1 MPTDAEVRAKIAS
14 VALAYVGSQAWVDSV
29 AKENYPANT
38 NKCNLFVYDILTQA
52 GATPGLPHGHWFW
65 HRYPPNAGDWANPTY
80 DIEHWRVLR
89 PGEKPEPGDVIAQDI
104 AYSDATGHVMIMG
117 QGDFVIGTG
126 DRGPGSPGTIEH
138 VPRPSALGPRPLGP
152 EVFRRY
158 DSTVR

>member
-65 HRYPPNAGDWANPTY
+65 HRYPPNAG
-80 DIEHWRVLR
+80 
-89 PGEKPEPGDVIAQDI
+89 
-104 AYSDATGHVMIMG
+104 
-117 QGDFVIGTG
+117 
-126 DRGPGSPGTIEH
+126 EH